1 MVWFFG
7 SVFLISTGVVILFHG
22 GLTNRHKLMYTGAAL
37 VYLAIA
43 SWVWLTIHLLQE
55 TGVVQ

>member
-22 GLTNRHKLMYTGAAL
+22 GLTNRHKLMGTGAVV
-37 VYLAIA
+37 VYLATF